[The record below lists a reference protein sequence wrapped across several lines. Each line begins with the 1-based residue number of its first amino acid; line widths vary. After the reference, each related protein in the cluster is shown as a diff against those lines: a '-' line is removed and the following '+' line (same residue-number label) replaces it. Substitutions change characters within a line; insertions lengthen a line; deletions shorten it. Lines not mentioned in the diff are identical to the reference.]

1 MSKPQPEMPQSDASQ
16 AGTSLASA
24 PQVGTPQVSAP
35 QVGAGP
41 FSAFERMIAMRY
53 LRPRRKEG
61 FVSAIAGFSFV
72 GIALGV
78 AALIIVMA
86 VMNGFRTELLKQVLG
101 FNGHA
106 MVLPIASGQP
116 IADFRHRVKLLKQ
129 QPDVVKAIPFVE
141 GQILVSS
148 NRTNTGAL
156 VRGMSEANLKTLKGI
171 NNKSLRGTLDGFDKA
186 QGVVIGYKMAWQHGV
201 TIGNKIT
208 LVSPEGPATI
218 FGSVPRIR
226 GYRVVAIF
234 DAGMSEYDKNVVFMG
249 FEEAQEYFVSED
261 GATAIEVM
269 VKNPDAIDEIIGSLK
284 AAAGPGI
291 QFISWKASNASLR
304 NALVVERNVMF
315 LILTLIILI
324 ATLNIISGL
333 IMLVKGKGP
342 DIAILRTMGASK
354 GAIQRIFFMTGAI
367 IGVLGTVVGVILGII
382 VCLNIESIRY
392 GLEKLSGMKLFPQ
405 EVYFLSQLPAE
416 LNVSETVFVAVMA
429 ISFSFIATLYPSWQA
444 AKLDPVEALR
454 YG

>member
-1 MSKPQPEMPQSDASQ
+1 MS
-16 AGTSLASA
+16 SA
-24 PQVGTPQVSAP
+24 QLDTK
-35 QVGAGP
+35 P
-41 FSAFERMIAMRY
+41 FSAFERTIAMRY
-53 LRPRRKEG
+53 LRPRHKEG

-78 AALIIVMA
+78 ATLIIVMA

-106 MVLPIASGQP
+106 MVLPVASGQP
-116 IADFRHRVKLLKQ
+116 ITDFKIRVDMLKKD
-129 QPDVVKAIPFVE
+129 PDVIKAIPFVE

-148 NRTNTGAL
+148 NRSNTGAL
-156 VRGMSEANLKTLKGI
+156 VRGMSEANIKSLKSI
-171 NNKSLRGTLDGFDKA
+171 NNKSLRGTFDGFDKA
-186 QGVVIGYKMAWQHGV
+186 EGVAIGYKMAWQHGV
-201 TIGNKIT
+201 NLGDKIT

-218 FGSVPRIR
+218 FGSAPRVR
-226 GYRVVAIF
+226 GYPVVAIF

-249 FEEAQEYFVSED
+249 FKEAQDYFASED
-261 GATAIEVM
+261 GATAIEIM
-269 VKNPDAIDEIIGSLK
+269 IDNPDKIDTVIKRLK
-284 AAAGPGI
+284 TEVGPGV
-291 QFISWKASNASLR
+291 QFVSWKSSNASLR
-304 NALVVERNVMF
+304 NALAVERNVMF

-354 GAIQRIFFMTGAI
+354 GAIQRIFFMTGAV
-367 IGVLGTVVGVILGII
+367 IGVFGTIVGVILGVV
-382 VCLNIESIRY
+382 VCLNIESIRQ
-392 GLEKLSGMKLFPQ
+392 GLESLLNTKLFPA
-405 EVYFLSQLPAE
+405 EIYFLSQLPAE
-416 LNVSETVFVAVMA
+416 MNIGETVFVALMA
-429 ISFSFIATLYPSWQA
+429 ITFSFIATLYPSWQA

>member
-1 MSKPQPEMPQSDASQ
+1 
-16 AGTSLASA
+16 
-24 PQVGTPQVSAP
+24 
-35 QVGAGP
+35 
-41 FSAFERMIAMRY
+41 MRY

-72 GIALGV
+72 GIVLGV

-106 MVLPIASGQP
+106 MVLPMASGQP
-116 IADFRHRVKLLKQ
+116 IADYKIRAKLLEKH
-129 QPDVVKAIPFVE
+129 PEVTKVIPFVE

-148 NRTNTGAL
+148 NRSNTGAL

-171 NNKSLRGTLDGFDKA
+171 YNKSLRGSLDGFDTA
-186 QGVVIGYKMAWQHGV
+186 QGVAIGYKMAWQHGV
-201 TIGNKIT
+201 TLGGKIT

-226 GYRVVAIF
+226 SYPVVAIF
-234 DAGMSEYDKNVVFMG
+234 DAGMSEYDKNIVFMG

-269 VKNPDAIDEIIGSLK
+269 VKEPDSIDLIINDLK
-284 AAAGPGI
+284 TAVGPGV
-291 QFISWKASNASLR
+291 QFVSWKSSNASLR

-324 ATLNIISGL
+324 ATMNIVSGL

-354 GAIQRIFFMTGAI
+354 GAIQRIFFMTGAV
-367 IGVLGTVVGVILGII
+367 IGVCGTLVGVLLGII
-382 VCLNIESIRY
+382 VCLNIESIRH
-392 GLEKLSGMKLFPQ
+392 GLEKLSGMTLFPK
-405 EVYFLSQLPAE
+405 EIYYLSQLPAE
-416 LNVSETVFVAVMA
+416 LNVAETAFVALMA

>member
-1 MSKPQPEMPQSDASQ
+1 MTKEATD
-16 AGTSLASA
+16 TR
-24 PQVGTPQVSAP
+24 
-35 QVGAGP
+35 P
-41 FSAFERMIAMRY
+41 FSGFERTIALRY

-86 VMNGFRTELLKQVLG
+86 VMNGFRTELLNQVLG

-106 MVLPIASGQP
+106 MVLPVSSGRP
-116 IADFRHRVKLLKQ
+116 IADFKIRVELLKQ
-129 QPDVVKAIPFVE
+129 QPEVTKAIPFVE

-148 NRTNTGAL
+148 NRANTGAL
-156 VRGMSEANLKTLKGI
+156 VRGMSEVNLKSLSGI
-171 NNKSLRGTLDGFDKA
+171 NNKSMRGSLDGFDKA
-186 QGVVIGYKMAWQHGV
+186 QGIAIGYKMAWQHGV
-201 TIGNKIT
+201 TIGDKIS
-208 LVSPEGPATI
+208 LVTPEGPVTV
-218 FGSVPRIR
+218 FGSAPRIR
-226 GYRVVAIF
+226 GYPIVAIF

-249 FEEAQEYFVSED
+249 FEEAQEYFASED

-269 VKNPDAIDEIIGSLK
+269 VKQPDTIEKVIGGLK
-284 AAAGPGI
+284 AAVGPGV
-291 QFISWKASNASLR
+291 QFVSWKTSNASLR
-304 NALVVERNVMF
+304 NALAVERNVMF

-333 IMLVKGKGP
+333 IMLVKSKGP

-367 IGVLGTVVGVILGII
+367 IGVLGTIVGVILGIVI
-382 VCLNIESIRY
+382 ALNIETIRK
-392 GLEKLSGMKLFPQ
+392 GLEKLTGSKLFPD
-405 EVYFLSQLPAE
+405 EIYFLSQLPAE
-416 LNVSETVFVAVMA
+416 LNVSETVFVAAMA
-429 ISFSFIATLYPSWQA
+429 ITFSFIATLYPSWQA

>member
-1 MSKPQPEMPQSDASQ
+1 MTTEQS
-16 AGTSLASA
+16 GT
-24 PQVGTPQVSAP
+24 V
-35 QVGAGP
+35 P
-41 FSAFERMIAMRY
+41 FSAFERTIAMRY

-86 VMNGFRTELLKQVLG
+86 VMNGFRSELLKQVLG

-106 MVLPIASGQP
+106 MVLPVSSGQP
-116 IADFRHRVKLLKQ
+116 IADFKIRVDMLKKH
-129 QPDVVKAIPFVE
+129 PDVVKAIPFVE

-148 NRTNTGAL
+148 NRSNTGAL
-156 VRGMSEANLKTLKGI
+156 VRGMSEANIKTFKNI
-171 NNKSLRGTLDGFDKA
+171 NNTSLRGSFDGFDKSR
-186 QGVVIGYKMAWQHGV
+186 GVAIGYKMAWQHGV
-201 TIGNKIT
+201 TLGDKIT
-208 LVSPEGPATI
+208 LVSPEGPTTI
-218 FGSVPRIR
+218 FGSTPRVR
-226 GYRVVAIF
+226 GYPVVAIF

-249 FEEAQEYFVSED
+249 FEEAQEYFASED
-261 GATAIEVM
+261 GATAIEIM
-269 VKNPDAIDEIIGSLK
+269 IKEPDNIDKVIKGLK
-284 AAAGPGI
+284 TTVGPGV
-291 QFISWKASNASLR
+291 QFVSWKKSNASLR
-304 NALVVERNVMF
+304 NALAVERNVMF

-367 IGVLGTVVGVILGII
+367 IGVFGTIVGVLLGII
-382 VCLNIESIRY
+382 VCLNIESIRQ
-392 GLEKLSGMKLFPQ
+392 GLEALSGSKLFPS
-405 EVYFLSQLPAE
+405 EIYFLSQLPAE
-416 LNVSETVFVAVMA
+416 MNVNETIFVAAMA
-429 ISFSFIATLYPSWQA
+429 ITFSFLATLYPSWQA